1 MDSALYDLQDS
12 IVKLDVEKTLAICKK
27 LQGSNTQRIFDAIEN
42 ALNVVGEKYEN
53 GEYFLSELVMAGEV
67 VKELLKSLNTSIV
80 DMRGKTGT
88 VVLATVKGDIHDI
101 GKNIVA
107 MLLTSSGFEI
117 IDLGTDVNAED
128 IIRCVAERGR
138 SILGLS
144 ALLTTSVPEFENVVN
159 RLRRQG
165 LKEGVKVIVGGAA
178 VSEKMLEYGVDAW
191 AKTAVDGLRTC
202 KAWATRGVV
211 NES

>member
-117 IDLGTDVNAED
+117 IDLGTDVNAEN
-128 IIRCVAERGR
+128 IISCVAERGR